1 MSLRRVILSAGFFA
15 VISFSGCGGGST
27 ASTSLTVEV
36 TGPTAPIDSVIDSV
50 TSETTQASSTTVVAT
65 TADDGIARINVT
77 VGVDSGPD
85 RIEEVPLGSQVELT
99 LVNPE
104 EDDEFHLHG
113 YDLGGDET
121 PAGEEKV
128 FAFAAT
134 EAGDFEVE
142 SHATSDVL
150 VVIRVS

>member
-1 MSLRRVILSAGFFA
+1 MKPRYVFTFMVAVGATLLVSCGDDATNSAETF
-15 VISFSGCGGGST
+15 
-27 ASTSLTVEV
+27 V
-36 TGPTAPIDSVIDSV
+36 TIDSVAGMSSDGWTTTIPSV
-50 TSETTQASSTTVVAT
+50 VDTAAPTTV
-65 TADDGIARINVT
+65 DDGITRISVN

-85 RIEEVPLGSQVELT
+85 RIELVPLGGQVELT
-99 LVNPE
+99 LVNPD

-128 FAFAAT
+128 FAFTAT

-142 SHATSDVL
+142 SHATNDVL